1 MVTEVLGSNE
11 SGGLEDEILR
21 PFPGGP
27 GGGACTQVVALMYNP
42 DTGDVVRATDGCE
55 IESLRKSGYTTDVPP
70 GVAEDYYGLGP
81 GGGGSGSGGGGSEG
95 GSGGN
100 GGDGSTD
107 QGGDT
112 GAQSASIGI
121 GLIAALGAGALY
133 LSQ

>member
-11 SGGLEDEILR
+11 SGPKDEIIGS
-21 PFPGGP
+21 FPGGP

-42 DTGDVVRATDGCE
+42 DTGDVGRATDGCE

-81 GGGGSGSGGGGSEG
+81 RD
-95 GSGGN
+95 
-100 GGDGSTD
+100 GGDGGTD
-107 QGGDT
+107 QGGDA
-112 GAQSASIGI
+112 GAQSAGVGI

>member
-81 GGGGSGSGGGGSEG
+81 GGGGSGGNGGGSEG

-100 GGDGSTD
+100 VGDGGTD

-112 GAQSASIGI
+112 GAQSAGIGI